1 MTSVIHTP
9 HQESRR
15 RRRGE
20 FVGAAEHEA
29 AVVEPCEVE
38 FERAPQ
44 LGGGGLVAGSAAFRR
59 LLEQARKVAQYDLT
73 TLITGESG
81 TGKTTLARFL
91 HEQSGRRSQ
100 PLVVVNCATL
110 PRDLLESELFGHAKG
125 AFTGAVAER
134 AGRVETCDGG
144 TLVLDEVGDLPL
156 ELQPKLLMFLQ
167 DQTYYRVGC
176 DRPRQANVRIVAA
189 TNQPLLE
196 LCRQQRFREDLFYRL
211 SVLRLDMPALR
222 DQPGMIP
229 ELAEAILGRIARRL
243 GQPPKQ
249 LTEDALQRLQ
259 VEPWHGN
266 VRELENVLERA
277 VVFSESATVDR
288 DSLHFDSVAGSGAV
302 TTSGALAGR
311 TLADIENQAL
321 RETLE
326 VCGGNRAMA
335 AQMLGISERSVYNKL
350 KRI

>member
-1 MTSVIHTP
+1 M
-9 HQESRR
+9 
-15 RRRGE
+15 
-20 FVGAAEHEA
+20 
-29 AVVEPCEVE
+29 
-38 FERAPQ
+38 
-44 LGGGGLVAGSAAFRR
+44 
-59 LLEQARKVAQYDLT
+59 
-73 TLITGESG
+73 
-81 TGKTTLARFL
+81 
-91 HEQSGRRSQ
+91 
-100 PLVVVNCATL
+100 VVNCATL

-229 ELAEAILGRIARRL
+229 ERSDFRPVGCDDE
-243 GQPPKQ
+243 
-249 LTEDALQRLQ
+249 
-259 VEPWHGN
+259 
-266 VRELENVLERA
+266 
-277 VVFSESATVDR
+277 FSP
-288 DSLHFDSVAGSGAV
+288 
-302 TTSGALAGR
+302 
-311 TLADIENQAL
+311 
-321 RETLE
+321 
-326 VCGGNRAMA
+326 
-335 AQMLGISERSVYNKL
+335 
-350 KRI
+350 